1 MPRFKQKWLITVLT
15 LIFRKKIWFQLKRL
29 IPMAHDLIVCK
40 RRPKSEVGWGGGR
53 REAEIREKMAPY
65 EEMRQFSFTLSK
77 IPAHLFHGP

>member
-1 MPRFKQKWLITVLT
+1 MFSRLYLE
-15 LIFRKKIWFQLKRL
+15 KIWFQLKREREGQR
-29 IPMAHDLIVCK
+29 AK
-40 RRPKSEVGWGGGR
+40 GGWGGGR

>member
-1 MPRFKQKWLITVLT
+1 
-15 LIFRKKIWFQLKRL
+15 
-29 IPMAHDLIVCK
+29 MAHDLIVCK
-40 RRPKSEVGWGGGR
+40 KRLKSEWGGVGWGGGR

>member
-1 MPRFKQKWLITVLT
+1 
-15 LIFRKKIWFQLKRL
+15 
-29 IPMAHDLIVCK
+29 MAHDLIVCK

-77 IPAHLFHGP
+77 IPAHLFHGPYICRLADKCHGSEKTRAIMM